1 MIKRFYA
8 LVVCGALV
16 VSMVGCGPSSDTSDS
31 SSNKNKGEA
40 LILYFVFNGF
50 KRRIVPC

>member
-31 SSNKNKGEA
+31 
-40 LILYFVFNGF
+40 I
-50 KRRIVPC
+50 RIKAMENMTY

>member
-16 VSMVGCGPSSDTSDS
+16 VSMVGCGPSGDTSGS
-31 SSNKNKGEA
+31 SANNNKG
-40 LILYFVFNGF
+40 NGEYDLL
-50 KRRIVPC
+50 V

>member
-16 VSMVGCGPSSDTSDS
+16 VSMVGCDTYQVILVIHL
-31 SSNKNKGEA
+31 
-40 LILYFVFNGF
+40 LI
-50 KRRIVPC
+50 RIKAMENMTY

>member
-31 SSNKNKGEA
+31 SSNKNKG
-40 LILYFVFNGF
+40 NGEYDLLVYQS
-50 KRRIVPC
+50 RLSIM

>member
-31 SSNKNKGEA
+31 SSNKNKRQENMT
-40 LILYFVFNGF
+40 Y
-50 KRRIVPC
+50 